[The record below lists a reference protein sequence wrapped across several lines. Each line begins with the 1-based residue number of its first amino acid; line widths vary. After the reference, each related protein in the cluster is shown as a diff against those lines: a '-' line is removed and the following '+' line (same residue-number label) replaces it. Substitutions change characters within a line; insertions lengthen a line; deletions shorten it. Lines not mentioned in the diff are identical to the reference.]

1 MTQRHAL
8 VIGASSGIGAATAIG
23 LSTRGWAVTAAA
35 RRGGR
40 LAGLAHEH
48 PGIRTA
54 VVDVTDGHAL
64 HQVVEQAGPID
75 VVVYSAGWN
84 LPDRELAV
92 LTPEAWHRSFSVN
105 VDGAFAVT
113 QAVLPQ
119 MRLNGGL
126 IVYVSSI
133 SAEHVDGSGA
143 AYQASK
149 RALHGLAEA
158 TSFEE
163 GKHGIRTSLV
173 MPGLTRTE
181 FNALRRTPPTDEQR
195 ADYMTPEDV
204 AEAVVFICELPT
216 HLMIPSLTIVP
227 TVNPWNR

>member
-1 MTQRHAL
+1 MIQRHAL

-23 LSTRGWAVTAAA
+23 LSGRGWAVTAAA
-35 RRGGR
+35 RREDR
-40 LAGLAHEH
+40 LADLAREH
-48 PGIRTA
+48 PGVRTA
-54 VVDVTDGHAL
+54 AVDVTDGPAL
-64 HQVVEQAGPID
+64 RQVVEQAGPLD
-75 VVVYSAGWN
+75 ALVYSAGWN
-84 LPDRELAV
+84 LPDRELGV
-92 LTPEAWHRSFSVN
+92 LTPEDWHRTFSVN
-105 VDGAFAVT
+105 VDGAFAAT

-119 MRLNGGL
+119 MRLTGGL

-158 TSFEE
+158 TGFEE
-163 GKHGIRTSLV
+163 GGHGIRTSLV

-181 FNALRRTPPTDEQR
+181 FNALRRTPPTEEQR
-195 ADYMTPEDV
+195 ADFMTPEDV
-204 AEAVVFICELPT
+204 AEAIVFICELPT